1 MKKYLVLG
9 ALCLCFATMGLVA
22 CNVPQY
28 GVLEVEPLTPDQ
40 AVIETEVGR
49 QVELVLPTPGV
60 GSAYEWTFEAL
71 ADNAPVRFI
80 EEKAAMSR
88 FPNRTP
94 ENYEPDRIFVFEAVA
109 PGTVSLVFTQTPRTD
124 APEDTPVLE
133 VQRTFD
139 LEVR

>member
-9 ALCLCFATMGLVA
+9 TLCWCFATVGLVA

-40 AVIETEVGR
+40 AAIETEVGR
-49 QVELVLPTPGV
+49 QIELVLPTPGV
-60 GSAYEWTFEAL
+60 GSAYEWTFEPL

-109 PGTVSLVFTQTPRTD
+109 TGTVSLVFSQTPRAD

>member
-1 MKKYLVLG
+1 MRKYLALG
-9 ALCLCFATMGLVA
+9 FLCWGLSTVSLVS

-40 AVIETEVGR
+40 AIIETEVGR
-49 QVELVLPTPGV
+49 QIELVLPTPGV

-88 FPNRTP
+88 FPTRTP

-109 PGTVSLVFTQTPRTD
+109 AGTVSLVFSQTPRAD